1 MKDMRNKLHYTSVT
15 LLSSFTSVHSQQ
27 HNIMQT
33 EQTTST
39 EQATTEVKLNN
50 KQRRTLK
57 KQKAEQLAA
66 SLLQPTADPNVKTT
80 LNPTLQPVPIE
91 SIPFNHT
98 SPEIARHN
106 ANKAQAREFA
116 NVTHAAEGLLI
127 IENND
132 DDTVTYGFEDLRV
145 WVPRDQKWHVLTA
158 QDPDK
163 FKVTAETHQLASSE
177 FYARW
182 REYTQKVFKT
192 RIFITAL
199 NR

>member
-1 MKDMRNKLHYTSVT
+1 MKDMRNKLHSVTTT
-15 LLSSFTSVHSQQ
+15 LLSPFTSVHSTHNAQQ
-27 HNIMQT
+27 NNIMQA
-33 EQTTST
+33 
-39 EQATTEVKLNN
+39 EQATQTVQLNS
-50 KQRRTLK
+50 KQRRALK
-57 KQKAEQLAA
+57 KQKAEKIAA

-80 LNPTLQPVPIE
+80 LVPVTPE

-98 SPEIARHN
+98 SPEVAALNTKR
-106 ANKAQAREFA
+106 AQAREFA

-132 DDTVTYGFEDLRV
+132 DNTVTYGFENLMV
-145 WVPRDQKWHVLTA
+145 WVPRDQKWHNLTA
-158 QDPDK
+158 KDPDK

-182 REYTQKVFKT
+182 REYCQKVFRT